1 LTLSTSLHNVVYLLN
16 DIKVNAVKI
25 FVVLAHPEPT
35 SYNGHLFRIAQ
46 DTLRESGHE
55 VRVSDLHG
63 MGFNPTSGFH
73 DVTDP
78 VGSDVFQMQIE
89 QEHAANTGTFARDIA
104 AEQEKLYWCDLVI
117 FQFPLW
123 WFGIPGILKG
133 WFDRVLAFGWA
144 YHRRERFDSGR
155 LRGRQ
160 AMISVTTGGPKDR
173 FAEGAMFAPLE
184 QLLFP
189 VTVGTLQ
196 YVGFDMLEPYIAW
209 SVPRVSDEDRR
220 NNLDTFRERLKNI
233 DEEIPMPF
241 HSIQDFPDPM
251 GETLSEPQGILES
264 LMEQKRCRSSA

>member
-1 LTLSTSLHNVVYLLN
+1 M
-16 DIKVNAVKI
+16 KV

-35 SYNGHLFRIAQ
+35 SYNGQLFRIAQ
-46 DTLRESGHE
+46 ETLQEAGHE
-55 VRVSDLHG
+55 VKVSDLHG
-63 MGFNPTSGFH
+63 MGFNPASGFH

-78 VGSDVFQMQIE
+78 VGSDIFQMQIE
-89 QEHAANTGTFARDIA
+89 QEHAAKTGTFALDIA

-155 LRGRQ
+155 LRGRRG
-160 AMISVTTGGPKDR
+160 MLSVTTGGPKAR
-173 FAEGAMFAPLE
+173 FADGTMFAPLD

-196 YVGFDMLEPYIAW
+196 YVGLEMIEPYVAW
-209 SVPRVSDEDRR
+209 AVPRVSDKERR
-220 NNLDTFRERLKNI
+220 ENFDTFRERLRGIHK
-233 DEEIPMPF
+233 EGPMPF
-241 HSIQDFPDPM
+241 HSIQEFPDPM
-251 GETLSEPQGILES
+251 GETLSEPQGILEA
-264 LMEQKRCRSSA
+264 LMEEQHRKSA